1 MAEEQSTQY
10 SGSLLTKDLKENL
23 SMLDALA
30 VKNRQAENIMSEENT
45 ISSLVGRSSQPKIY
59 GLGKLQGLN
68 TFAKRYRPKTTR
80 TSG

>member
-10 SGSLLTKDLKENL
+10 SGSLLTKDLQSNL

-59 GLGKLQGLN
+59 GLGKLQGLS
-68 TFAKRYRPKTTR
+68 TFAKKYKTKKT
-80 TSG
+80 